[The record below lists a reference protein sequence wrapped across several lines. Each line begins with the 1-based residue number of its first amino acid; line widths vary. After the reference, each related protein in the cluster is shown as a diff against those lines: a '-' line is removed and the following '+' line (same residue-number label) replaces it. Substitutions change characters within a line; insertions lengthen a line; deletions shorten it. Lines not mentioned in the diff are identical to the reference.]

1 MTLHR
6 VIVANYLKSIALNY
20 YRLYFCSPKADLKC
34 FSIYIV
40 ISSCHN
46 L

>member
-20 YRLYFCSPKADLKC
+20 YRLFFCFSKADVKW
-34 FSIYIV
+34 FTSW
-40 ISSCHN
+40 S
-46 L
+46 